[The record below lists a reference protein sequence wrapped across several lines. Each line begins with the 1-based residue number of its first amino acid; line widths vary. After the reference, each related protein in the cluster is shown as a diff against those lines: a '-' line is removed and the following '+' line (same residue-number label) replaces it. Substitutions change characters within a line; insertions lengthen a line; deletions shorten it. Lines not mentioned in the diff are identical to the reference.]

1 MFSQIQKEDFI
12 KQMSK
17 ELKWASSKMCDTSK
31 SQMPIEIYI
40 VKVFLYFYNLNF
52 ILFSNEINT
61 CTTQKLFFI
70 HIFYFNIEKKNL
82 QLTTVTPKYF
92 LELNN

>member
-1 MFSQIQKEDFI
+1 MHCRMFFQIQKEDFI
-12 KQMSK
+12 KQMSI
-17 ELKWASSKMCDTSK
+17 ESKWSSSKMCDTSK

-61 CTTQKLFFI
+61 CTLI
-70 HIFYFNIEKKNL
+70 YDGI
-82 QLTTVTPKYF
+82 
-92 LELNN
+92 

>member
-1 MFSQIQKEDFI
+1 
-12 KQMSK
+12 MSI
-17 ELKWASSKMCDTSK
+17 ESKWSSSKMCDTSK

-61 CTTQKLFFI
+61 CTLI
-70 HIFYFNIEKKNL
+70 YDGI
-82 QLTTVTPKYF
+82 
-92 LELNN
+92 

>member
-1 MFSQIQKEDFI
+1 
-12 KQMSK
+12 MSL

-61 CTTQKLFFI
+61 CTLI
-70 HIFYFNIEKKNL
+70 YDGI
-82 QLTTVTPKYF
+82 
-92 LELNN
+92 